1 MKKDPVYEN
10 KYNSNQIKKY
20 INFIHNQLKNETNI
34 HPITNIIQKFS
45 NFYKDELKK
54 HLQKDKENWENVK
67 KNVINDLQYFI
78 EIIINFLYATET
90 NLLILYAIFYLK

>member
-20 INFIHNQLKNETNI
+20 INFILNQLKNETNI

-45 NFYKDELKK
+45 NF
-54 HLQKDKENWENVK
+54 
-67 KNVINDLQYFI
+67 
-78 EIIINFLYATET
+78 
-90 NLLILYAIFYLK
+90 